1 MVRKSLLVATL
12 AVLAVGGGRAAQA
25 DPVFLEPY
33 GELFSARTFQASP
46 NDPRPKD
53 AFQGQRA
60 ADEEGNPA
68 SIVISPSF
76 WLTDIPLGGGLS
88 TDLMLYGLTF
98 GYASGIGNNPWSLTG
113 TVFGLDIDPP
123 GAGDATAIGFDVAG
137 KFVVWQPADNLP
149 VVSLVGR
156 YMGAINQF
164 HRWDVG
170 VAADQKITNN
180 VYGTVN
186 LLYSR
191 FNFNGG
197 GSFDDFKP
205 GLGLTWSISPKL
217 SLSGNYIF
225 NNDADSLQS
234 VSPTGIDTWSIAA
247 TYLLNQQASIR
258 FGGGK
263 HETFFAN
270 LNWRWK

>member
-1 MVRKSLLVATL
+1 MVRKSLIVASL
-12 AVLAVGGGRAAQA
+12 ALLAMGGGRAAQA

-33 GELFSARTFQASP
+33 GELFSARTFSP
-46 NDPRPKD
+46 SAGDPRPKD
-53 AFQGQRA
+53 AFQGQGA
-60 ADEEGNPA
+60 GEEGKA
-68 SIVISPSF
+68 SSFVISPTF
-76 WLTDIPLGGGLS
+76 WMTDIPLGGGLS
-88 TDLMLYGLTF
+88 TDVMIWGVTL
-98 GYASGIGNNPWSLTG
+98 GYAASMGDHPWSITG
-113 TVFGLDIDPP
+113 TILDFDVDPP
-123 GAGDATAIGFDVAG
+123 GPGDANNIGFDVAG
-137 KFVVWQPADNLP
+137 KFTVWQPAANLP

-156 YMGAINQF
+156 YMGVINQF

-205 GLGLTWSISPKL
+205 GLGLTWSVSPKL

-234 VSPTGIDTWSIAA
+234 ISATGIDTWSIAA
-247 TYLLNQQASIR
+247 TYLFNDQASVR

>member
-1 MVRKSLLVATL
+1 MLVM
-12 AVLAVGGGRAAQA
+12 GGGRAAQA

-33 GELFSARTFQASP
+33 GELFSARTFSP
-46 NDPRPKD
+46 SAGDTRPKD
-53 AFQGQRA
+53 ALQGQGA
-60 ADEEGNPA
+60 GEEGKA
-68 SIVISPSF
+68 SSFIVSPGF
-76 WLTDIPLGGGLS
+76 WMTDIPLGGGVS
-88 TDLMLYGLTF
+88 TDLMLYGVTF
-98 GYASGIGNNPWSLTG
+98 GYASAYGNNPWSLTG
-113 TVFGLDIDPP
+113 TIFNFNVDPP
-123 GAGDATAIGFDVAG
+123 VGGDSNNVGFDVAG
-137 KFVVWQPADNLP
+137 KFTIWQPADNLP

-156 YMGAINQF
+156 YMTAINQF
-164 HRWDVG
+164 NRWDVG
-170 VAADQKITNN
+170 LAADQKITNN

-205 GLGLTWSISPKL
+205 GLGLTWAITPKL

-234 VSPTGIDTWSIAA
+234 VSLTGIDTWSLSA
-247 TYLLNQQASIR
+247 TYLFNEQTSLR